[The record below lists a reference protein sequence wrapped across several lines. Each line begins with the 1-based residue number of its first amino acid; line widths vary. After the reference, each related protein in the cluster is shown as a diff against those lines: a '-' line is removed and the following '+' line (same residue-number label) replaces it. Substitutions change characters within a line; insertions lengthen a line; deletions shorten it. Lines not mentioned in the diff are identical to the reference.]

1 MRGGGE
7 PREAWGQHLIPIGEA
22 TACVVG
28 LLLFCGA
35 CVSLLGFPSPLSG
48 PI

>member
-7 PREAWGQHLIPIGEA
+7 PPEARGQCLILIGDA
-22 TACVVG
+22 IACVVG

-35 CVSLLGFPSPLSG
+35 CVSLLGFPSSL
-48 PI
+48 